1 MTTGE
6 SADLQC
12 RLESREWSVQSVQT
26 NPANILL
33 VLLKKSGCFQ
43 LIAAQCKRVS
53 AVGLHAIQKEQ
64 FDDINTIRLLCLIF
78 SCVSAAGEHQYR
90 IPGLI

>member
-33 VLLKKSGCFQ
+33 VLLKKSGFLQ
-43 LIAAQCKRVS
+43 LIAVQRKLVS
-53 AVGLHAIQKEQ
+53 VRPRFCSGFARHSEEAV
-64 FDDINTIRLLCLIF
+64 
-78 SCVSAAGEHQYR
+78 
-90 IPGLI
+90 

>member
-33 VLLKKSGCFQ
+33 VSLKKSGCPQ
-43 LIAAQCKRVS
+43 LIAVQCKLVR
-53 AVGLHAIQKEQ
+53 IQSILTEREWLSDSQ
-64 FDDINTIRLLCLIF
+64 RSI
-78 SCVSAAGEHQYR
+78 
-90 IPGLI
+90 